1 MSLKKI
7 VFVNKFIIMFEFLK
21 LKIEVEN
28 NSLIIKQ
35 GFGRVKPAKLMT
47 DEEFQMKLKECIRA
61 GVSAYVAAATVWNL
75 PPGVETLKTNINFLR
90 AIRNAYRPA
99 LCLWYVAKY
108 DSDTYYEIID
118 KLEEIGCV
126 NAMDE

>member
-1 MSLKKI
+1 
-7 VFVNKFIIMFEFLK
+7 MFEFLK
-21 LKIEVEN
+21 LKVYREGN
-28 NSLIIKQ
+28 ALIIRK

-75 PPGVETLKTNINFLR
+75 PHGVTELRTNIKFLR
-90 AIRNAYRPA
+90 AIHNAYQPA
-99 LCLWYVAKY
+99 MCLWYVAKY

-118 KLEEIGCV
+118 RLREIGCV
-126 NAMDE
+126 NAMDEG

>member
-1 MSLKKI
+1 
-7 VFVNKFIIMFEFLK
+7 MFEFLK
-21 LKIEVEN
+21 LKIEVVN
-28 NSLIIKQ
+28 NSLIIRK

-47 DEEFQMKLKECIRA
+47 NEEFQMKLKECIRA
-61 GVSAYVAAATVWNL
+61 GVSAYVAAGTVWNL
-75 PPGVETLKTNINFLR
+75 PDGVTELKTNINFLR

-108 DSDTYYEIID
+108 DNDTYQEIID
-118 KLEEIGCV
+118 KLQEIGCV

>member
-1 MSLKKI
+1 
-7 VFVNKFIIMFEFLK
+7 MFEFLK
-21 LKIEVEN
+21 LKIEVVDK
-28 NSLIIKQ
+28 SLIIKQ
-35 GFGRVKPAKLMT
+35 GFGWLHPARLMT

-75 PPGVETLKTNINFLR
+75 PPGVTELKTNINFLR

-99 LCLWYVAKY
+99 MCLWYVAKY
-108 DSDTYYEIID
+108 DSDTYYDIID
-118 KLEEIGCV
+118 KLKEIGCV

>member
-1 MSLKKI
+1 
-7 VFVNKFIIMFEFLK
+7 MFEFLK
-21 LKIEVEN
+21 LKIEVVD

-35 GFGRVKPAKLMT
+35 GFGRVKPARVMT
-47 DEEFQMKLKECIRA
+47 DEEFQMKLKECTRA

-75 PPGVETLKTNINFLR
+75 PDGVTELKTNIKLLR

-99 LCLWYVAKY
+99 TCLWYVAKY
-108 DSDTYYEIID
+108 DSDTYFEIID

-126 NAMDE
+126 NAMDEG

>member
-1 MSLKKI
+1 ML
-7 VFVNKFIIMFEFLK
+7 EFLK
-21 LKIEVEN
+21 LKIKVEN
-28 NSLIIKQ
+28 NCLIIRK

-47 DEEFQMKLKECIRA
+47 DEEFQMKIKECIRN

-75 PPGVETLKTNINFLR
+75 PPGVDTLKTNIKFLR

-99 LCLWYVAKY
+99 MCLWYVAKY

-118 KLEEIGCV
+118 RLEEIGCV
-126 NAMDE
+126 NAMDED

>member
-1 MSLKKI
+1 
-7 VFVNKFIIMFEFLK
+7 MFEFLK
-21 LKIEVEN
+21 LKIEVVD

-47 DEEFQMKLKECIRA
+47 DEEFQMKLKECIRH
-61 GVSAYVAAATVWNL
+61 GVSAYVAAGTVWNL
-75 PPGVETLKTNINFLR
+75 PPGVDTLKTNIKLLR

-108 DSDTYYEIID
+108 DSDTYFEIID

-126 NAMDE
+126 NAMDEG